1 MLSLLVSVPGRIRL
15 KLLLA
20 LDRAIDLPRRDHP
33 VQFFA
38 GFRFPRLGFQ
48 VSVDFPPIGVVVGE
62 SRMNLRQR
70 QVAKLPRDFFRNQA
84 LVVPLGV
91 SGFRSLSP
99 N

>member
-1 MLSLLVSVPGRIRL
+1 ML
-15 KLLLA
+15 
-20 LDRAIDLPRRDHP
+20 
-33 VQFFA
+33 FFE
-38 GFRFPRLGFQ
+38 GLCLPRLGFQ
-48 VSVDFPPIGVVVGE
+48 VGVDLGLAGVVVGE
-62 SRMNLRQR
+62 SRMDLCQR